1 MAQTYAAKYLL
12 KAAASAPRD
21 LINAALATM
30 RPIHPTVLIF
40 HCTFVCDARCE
51 MCSNW
56 TRGNRKEDMSLEDIS
71 KVFDSALWK
80 NVEVAFVSG
89 GEPTT
94 RNDLVEIC
102 RIMLDKLPRLRKF
115 GINTTGLTPHRGI
128 PMLTKIA
135 ELCHERGVIF
145 STRVSI
151 DGIGDMHDQVRKV
164 KRGFDKA
171 QETITAMREL
181 QKRVPFNFGIST
193 TIFSM
198 NLDDADNILQ
208 WARGEGL
215 DIVFNMVRFTEP
227 MLGNAE
233 LEATCKPVGEEEERM
248 RQFFMDRVRMD
259 PLLDGQ
265 NYIYMHYADMISNG
279 YHRMAPCPFQTQ
291 GIMLNPNG
299 DLFFCENS
307 EVVGNVLQEDAEA
320 IYFRQ
325 SSQDHRESIRTD
337 KCPTCLSPCQMNV
350 SAVKQ
355 VLPYVKFL
363 YRASKEKRK
372 APKKVAARVRTE
384 QVQGAK

>member
-1 MAQTYAAKYLL
+1 MAQNYAGKYLV
-12 KAAASAPRD
+12 KAALSAPRD
-21 LINAALATM
+21 FVNAAVATVK
-30 RPIHPTVLIF
+30 PIHPTVLIF

-56 TRGNRKEDMSLEDIS
+56 TRGNRKEDLTLEQIDRI
-71 KVFDSALWK
+71 FDSGLWK
-80 NVEVAFVSG
+80 KVEIANVSG

-94 RNDLVEIC
+94 RNDLVDVC

-128 PMLTKIA
+128 PMLTEIA
-135 ELCHERGVIF
+135 EMCHERGVIF

-151 DGIGDMHDQVRKV
+151 DGVGDMHDTVRKV

-171 QETITAMREL
+171 GQTIDAMREL

-198 NLDDADNILQ
+198 NLDDAENILA
-208 WARGEGL
+208 WARRENL
-215 DIVFNMVRFTEP
+215 DIVFNMVRFTDP

-233 LEATCKPVGEEEERM
+233 LADTCKPVGPEEERM
-248 RQFFMDRVRMD
+248 RRFFMDRVRMD

-265 NYIYMHYADMISNG
+265 NYIYMHYADMIANG
-279 YHRMAPCPFQTQ
+279 YHRQAPCPFQSQ

-307 EVVGNVLQEDAEA
+307 EVVGNVLERDAEQ
-320 IYFRQ
+320 IYFSRA
-325 SSQDHRESIRTD
+325 SQDHRRQIKNEQ
-337 KCPTCLSPCQMNV
+337 CPTCLSPCQMNV

-355 VLPYVKFL
+355 VVPYVKFL
-363 YRASKEKRK
+363 YRASKEKRRRS
-372 APKKVAARVRTE
+372 APAASTPQAAE
-384 QVQGAK
+384 KLEL

>member
-21 LINAALATM
+21 LANAAIARF

-56 TRGNRKEDMSLEDIS
+56 TRGNRKEDMTLDEIRRAFSDP
-71 KVFDSALWK
+71 LWK
-80 NVEVAFVSG
+80 HIEIANVSG

-94 RNDLVEIC
+94 RNDLVELCEIV
-102 RIMLDKLPRLRKF
+102 LDSLPRLRKF
-115 GINTTGLTPHRGI
+115 GINTTGLTPARGI

-135 ELCHERGVIF
+135 EMCHKRGVIF

-151 DGIGDMHDQVRKV
+151 DGVGDMHNQVRNV

-171 QETITAMREL
+171 SQTIAAMREL

-198 NLDDADNILQ
+198 NLDDADNILN

-227 MLGNAE
+227 MLGNANLAE
-233 LEATCKPVGEEEERM
+233 TCKPIGAEEERM
-248 RQFFMDRVRMD
+248 RQFFLDRVRVD

-279 YHRMAPCPFQTQ
+279 YHRQAPCPFQTQ

-307 EVVGNVLQEDAEA
+307 EVVGNVLTQSAND
-320 IYFRQ
+320 IYF
-325 SSQDHRESIRTD
+325 SAASQAHRESIKND

-363 YRASKEKRK
+363 VRAAGEKRRHPQ
-372 APKKVAARVRTE
+372 APAAARVAAVAGRE
-384 QVQGAK
+384 